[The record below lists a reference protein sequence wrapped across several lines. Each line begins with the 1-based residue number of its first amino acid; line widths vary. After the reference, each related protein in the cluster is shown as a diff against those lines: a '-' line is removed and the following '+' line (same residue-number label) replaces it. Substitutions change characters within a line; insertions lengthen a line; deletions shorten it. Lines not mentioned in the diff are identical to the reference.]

1 MNLKDLLQKLDG
13 EFDKEF
19 KLLFE
24 WGEGDTVKYEELKT
38 HLHQRDRKIISAI
51 LEWAE
56 STAGATGVDLRGRRW
71 IDLQDLKQSLSSEI

>member
-1 MNLKDLLQKLDG
+1 MGSLIRNLNSFL
-13 EFDKEF
+13 
-19 KLLFE
+19 E